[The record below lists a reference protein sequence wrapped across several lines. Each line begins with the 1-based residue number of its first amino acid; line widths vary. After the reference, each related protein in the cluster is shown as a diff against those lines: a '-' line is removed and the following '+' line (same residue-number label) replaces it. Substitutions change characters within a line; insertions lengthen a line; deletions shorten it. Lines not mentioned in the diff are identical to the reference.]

1 MSIATAAKTAL
12 ATVVAAAV
20 LSACTGTRPA
30 PTSDAAPPRDTAVLF
45 QEPLPTAPVDFTV
58 LAATQN
64 VIWASFNAPASMSG
78 DRISLD
84 GGGTWQ
90 RGIGQSSITRASGS
104 NGRFGYAAT
113 NDELPIPYLMSP
125 TDPAAAK
132 ALRWDDDG
140 SRYLAVGV
148 GAALSSNGTLATADS
163 RRTVK
168 FPTLPS
174 GLVSPKHT
182 YSFTGDAA
190 LAVRITTTSSGHDY
204 AAMVDARTG
213 KKAGVLTLPRT
224 AQHRVQG
231 SDLYSL
237 SADATGLTLC
247 RQPLPSGEAACRL
260 VVAGDRSGTNP
271 TLYQWGALSV
281 IKDPA
286 GAQPLLV
293 EAGRVTPIALP
304 EGTAS
309 WRGEGNGDPTRPLLR
324 TVDAAGE
331 PHHVRVGS
339 DGSTAEW
346 LTVPRVPQTLFS
358 LEVTP
363 TAVLGSWNGA
373 NRVWVRAMADGQLQ
387 PATWLPGQGVSGASG
402 SRWLIWGGKA
412 TRTLYDAGQSVRTVK
427 ASSLSG
433 PYLATE
439 SGVQHADGRQVST
452 TQALAQFGSL
462 VAEKA
467 PRSAGTGSRVS
478 IRDLADASAKPT
490 TVRLSKGDLSGNVYL
505 WGDWVGSSDW
515 SDTGDQQAVLRNH
528 RTGATRAHQG
538 ALWQLGDGF
547 AVLDLGSELAVWNFG
562 TDDVIKLGTPFA
574 PGAVAAWGDLIVYT
588 TQAVMV
594 VRRVPGVGTSQPRLL
609 GAVTSGDA
617 TPESP
622 WTAAIDTTKPLAAGN
637 LTITDSTGLVV
648 RTLPTPAA
656 PDGSLRGL
664 SWDGLDDAGQP
675 LPKGTYTWTLI
686 AFAVDTSG
694 QVVNVTGT
702 DAATGTIKR
711 R

>member
-64 VIWASFNAPASMSG
+64 VIWASFKAPASMSG

-84 GGGTWQ
+84 GGRTWQ
-90 RGIGQSSITRASGS
+90 PGIGKWSITRSSGS
-104 NGRFGYAAT
+104 NGRFGYDAT
-113 NDELPIPYLMSP
+113 DDELPIPYLMNP
-125 TDPAAAK
+125 ADPSAAK

-140 SRYLAVGV
+140 SRYLAIGV
-148 GAALSSNGTLATADS
+148 GAALSSNGKLATADS
-163 RRTVK
+163 RRTAK

-190 LAVRITTTSSGHDY
+190 LAVRITTTSSDHDY
-204 AAMVDARTG
+204 VAMVDVKTG
-213 KKAGVLTLPRT
+213 KRAGVLTLPRT
-224 AQHRVQG
+224 GQHRVQG
-231 SDLYSL
+231 SAVYSL

-247 RQPLPSGEAACRL
+247 RQPLPSGEAACQV
-260 VVAGDRSGTNP
+260 VVAGDRTGTKP
-271 TLYQWGALSV
+271 TLYQFGELSV
-281 IKDPA
+281 VKDPA

-293 EAGRVTPIALP
+293 EAGRVTPVTLP
-304 EGTAS
+304 EGTVS

-339 DGSTAEW
+339 DGSTVEW

-373 NRVWVRAMADGQLQ
+373 DRVWARAMADGQLQ
-387 PATWLPGQGVSGASG
+387 PATWLPGSGFDGASG
-402 SRWLIWGGKA
+402 SRWLVWGGKQ
-412 TRTLYDAGQSVRTVK
+412 TRTLYDAGEPVRTVK
-427 ASSLSG
+427 AWSVSG
-433 PYLATE
+433 PYLSTE
-439 SGVQHADGRQVST
+439 PGVQRVDGRQVSAK
-452 TQALAQFGSL
+452 QALALFGSL

-467 PRSAGTGSRVS
+467 PRSASKGSRVS

-490 TVRLSKGDLSGNVYL
+490 TVRLSKGPLYGNVYL
-505 WGDWVGSSDW
+505 WGDWVGSSEW
-515 SDTGDQQAVLRNH
+515 SEKGEQQAVLRNY
-528 RTGATRAHQG
+528 RTGATRRHDG
-538 ALWQLGDGF
+538 TLWQLGDGF
-547 AVLDLGSELAVWNFG
+547 AVLDLNSELAVWNVG
-562 TDDVIKLGTPFA
+562 TDEVIRLGTPFE
-574 PGAVAAWGDLIVYT
+574 PWAVATWGDLLVYT

-609 GAVTSGDA
+609 GAATSGDA
-617 TPESP
+617 TPQSP

-664 SWDGLDDAGQP
+664 SWDGLDDAGNP
-675 LPKGTYTWTLI
+675 VPKGTYTWTLI
-686 AFAVDTSG
+686 AFGVDTSG

-702 DAATGTIKR
+702 DAAKGTIKR
-711 R
+711 G